1 MFDSSLQES
10 RKAMTNGQWKEARHL
25 LEECLQQNR
34 SAGIFEELARTCW
47 WLNDF
52 TALFDYRLKAYEA
65 FIQGGD
71 KTGAA
76 RTAGWLGLD
85 YLEIKG
91 EFAIANGWFQRAANL
106 LEDVE
111 DCWELAFV
119 TLLKARVCFMQQPT
133 NDAALQL
140 IEESI
145 SISRRVGS
153 IDGEM
158 MATGVKGLILT
169 TEGKINEGMCCLDEA
184 TLIATTADVAD
195 VSLAG
200 ITCCFLIEACQRIRD
215 YERASQWCNKV
226 KELARRW
233 HLDALFSSCRTNY
246 ASVLLWKGEWEA
258 AEQELLLASKELE
271 QLRPAQISMC
281 LAQLAELR
289 RRQGRWKEVNEL
301 LQQAQIPITKLIISA
316 AFAYDQGDY
325 ETAAEMAQR
334 YIRQIPNKEKTRKLP
349 AIELLIRTC
358 CKQQKTDEAVN
369 LLEELKEISGMVNTS
384 PVKASVLSA
393 TGLVRE
399 ACGDT
404 MAARENFEDA
414 IDIYDAVDAPFESAV
429 TRILLSEALIQMQQ
443 YRNAESEL
451 NVALGAFEKMGA
463 KKCLE
468 KAKQLL
474 KTVHRQH
481 ALEQKHEAPE
491 FTGRELEILR
501 LLAEGKNN
509 GEIAQQLFLSI
520 RTIEK
525 HLTNLYLKM
534 GVSGKSA
541 RAFAASFAVK
551 RRLFFSE
558 GLQIT

>member
-1 MFDSSLQES
+1 MSNSHLQQS
-10 RKAMTNGQWKEARHL
+10 REAMANGQWKESRHL
-25 LEECLQQNR
+25 LEQQLEQSP
-34 SAGIFEELARTCW
+34 SAEIFEELARACW

-65 FIQGGD
+65 FIKIGD
-71 KTGAA
+71 KRGAA
-76 RTAGWLGLD
+76 RTAGWLGID
-85 YLEIKG
+85 YIEIKG

-106 LEDVE
+106 LQDVD
-111 DCWELAFV
+111 DCWELAFI

-140 IEESI
+140 VEESI
-145 SISRRVGS
+145 SISKRVGS

-169 TEGKINEGMCCLDEA
+169 TEGKINEGMSYLDEA
-184 TLIATTADVAD
+184 TLIATTAEVKDL
-195 VSLAG
+195 SLAG
-200 ITCCFLIEACQRIRD
+200 ITCCFLIDACQRIRD
-215 YERASQWCNKV
+215 YERAGQWCNKV

-233 HLDALFSSCRTNY
+233 HFDALFSTCRTNY
-246 ASVLLWKGEWEA
+246 ASVLIWKGEWKA

-289 RRQGRWKEVNEL
+289 RRQGRWKEANEL
-301 LQQAQIPITKLIISA
+301 LQQAQIQSSKFLASA
-316 AFAYDQGDY
+316 ALAYDQGEY

-334 YIRQIPNKEKTRKLP
+334 YIRQIPKKDKTKKLA
-349 AIELLIRTC
+349 AIELLIRIYC
-358 CKQQKTDEAVN
+358 QQQKTEDAIY
-369 LLEELKEISGMVNTS
+369 LLNELKEIAEAVNTL
-384 PVKASVLSA
+384 PITASFLSCS
-393 TGLVRE
+393 GVVQE

-404 MAARENFEDA
+404 MAAREFFEDA
-414 IDIYDAVDAPFESAV
+414 IDVYDTIHARFESAI
-429 TRILLSEALIQMQQ
+429 TRIRLSEVLIRMQQ

-451 NVALGAFEKMGA
+451 NIALKAFEEMGA
-463 KKCLE
+463 EKYTE

-474 KTVHRQH
+474 KSVHRQH
-481 ALEQKHEAPE
+481 ALEQKHDLPE

-509 GEIAQQLFLSI
+509 EEIAQQLFLSV
-520 RTIEK
+520 RTVEK

-541 RAFAASFAVK
+541 RAFAASYAVK
-551 RRLFFSE
+551 RKLFF
-558 GLQIT
+558 T